1 MVSSVVGGARVS
13 DGGTARWRVVADQP
27 RWVRPGLATLL
38 VATAVLYLW
47 GLRSAGWGNPYY
59 AAAVQSGTKSWK
71 ALLFASLDPGNAI
84 TVDKP
89 PAAMWVMGLSG
100 RVFGFSSWS
109 MLMPQAM
116 MGVAAVALLYGAVR
130 RCSGPA
136 AGLIAGA
143 ALALTPVAA
152 LMFRYNNPDA
162 LMTLLVVAAAYGVV
176 RAIQSDSGRVL
187 SASNGWLALAGAA
200 IGFAFLAKMM
210 QAFLVLPG
218 LALVVLIT
226 APGGIRSRITGLV
239 TAGVAIV
246 VSAGWYVAL
255 VQLWPAGSRP
265 YIGGSTTNSLWELAV
280 DYNGLGRVFGSHS
293 GHGGGAPSHPPA
305 AHAATAAAH
314 AAGPHFGGM
323 AGGQPGVL
331 RLFQDSLATEFAWL
345 LPVAVLGLVAGLWI
359 TRRRPRTDPDRA
371 ALILWGGW
379 LVSTFAVLAYMSRSF
394 HTYYTIELAP
404 AIAALCGIGIVLL
417 WRRRE
422 HRPSRLT
429 LAAMSAV
436 TGIWVFTLLDH
447 TPNWLPWL
455 RWTLLIAGFVAAAL
469 LALGAHRARRLG
481 AVIAAVALISGIAGP
496 AAYAVETVALPHGGG
511 SPASGPARSTGVRSG
526 WGGTTTATPQLDAL
540 LRGADNRW
548 AAATV
553 GSQQVSSIELN
564 TGASLLAIGGFSG
577 RDNSPTLA
585 QFQQYVAAGDVHYF
599 LLSNRSS
606 QRPGGAQPND
616 SAQDN
621 AQHGRGG
628 GRSGAGTPGRGM
640 TSTPAASDL
649 NPSGTPESAAGEGN
663 SAPGTSSRSA
673 ANTSQYANHGGAA
686 SNTSGS
692 QITSWV
698 QAHYAGNTIDGITVY
713 DLTIP
718 QHP

>member
-1 MVSSVVGGARVS
+1 MVSSVVGGARVF
-13 DGGTARWRVVADQP
+13 DGGTARGRVVAEQP
-27 RWVRPGLATLL
+27 RWVRPGVGMLL

-100 RVFGFSSWS
+100 RVFGFNSWS

-143 ALALTPVAA
+143 VLALTPVAA

-162 LMTLLVVAAAYGVV
+162 LMTLLVVAAAYCVV
-176 RAIQSDSGRVL
+176 RAIQTTGGRVL

-218 LALVVLIT
+218 PALAVLIA

-293 GHGGGAPSHPPA
+293 GHGGGASSHSPA
-305 AHAATAAAH
+305 AHAAAAAH

-379 LVSTFAVLAYMSRSF
+379 LVSTFAVLASMSRSF

-404 AIAALCGIGIVLL
+404 PIAALCGIGIVLL

-422 HRPSRLT
+422 HRQSRLT

-469 LALGAHRARRLG
+469 LVLGAHRARRVG

-496 AAYAVETVALPHGGG
+496 AAYAVETVAQPHSGG
-511 SPASGPARSTGVRSG
+511 SPASGPARSTGGRSG
-526 WGGTTTATPQLDAL
+526 WGGATAATPRLDAL
-540 LRGADNRW
+540 LRGAGNRW

-553 GSQQVSSIELN
+553 GSRQVSSIELD
-564 TGASLLAIGGFSG
+564 TGAALLAIGGFSG
-577 RDNSPTLA
+577 RDDSPTLV
-585 QFQQYVAAGDVHYF
+585 QFQQYMAAGDVHYF
-599 LLSNRSS
+599 LLSDRSN
-606 QRPGGAQPND
+606 QRSGGAQPDD

-628 GRSGAGTPGRGM
+628 GRSGAGIPGRSM
-640 TSTPAASDL
+640 VSAPVSS
-649 NPSGTPESAAGEGN
+649 NGTPTGTPRSTAGEGN
-663 SAPGTSSRSA
+663 SIPGTGSA
-673 ANTSQYANHGGAA
+673 ANVSQYANRGGAA
-686 SNTSGS
+686 SNTAGS

-698 QAHYAGNTIDGITVY
+698 QTHYTGTKVDGITVY
-713 DLTIP
+713 DLTVP